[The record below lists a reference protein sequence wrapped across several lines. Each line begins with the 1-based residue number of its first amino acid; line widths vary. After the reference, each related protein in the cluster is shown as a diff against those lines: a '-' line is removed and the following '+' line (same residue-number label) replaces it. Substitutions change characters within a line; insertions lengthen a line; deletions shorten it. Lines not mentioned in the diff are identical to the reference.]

1 MSERARARKWNTSTS
16 LDTWH
21 GSDGPFLGEDNS
33 HTLHIMNSPST
44 HCQFKAANSRV
55 QLQVKTTLVGMARS
69 LNSDARKQPNPPPD
83 IGLGLTANLPR
94 DKTALQRVL
103 YTELDQSP
111 SHLIFKKH

>member
-1 MSERARARKWNTSTS
+1 MDYVNIPGHLGTDLTV
-16 LDTWH
+16 
-21 GSDGPFLGEDNS
+21 PFWEKLNS
-33 HTLHIMNSPST
+33 HTLHIMNGPST

-55 QLQVKTTLVGMARS
+55 QLHVKTTLVGMARS
-69 LNSDARKQPNPPPD
+69 LNSDARKQPNPPPG

-111 SHLIFKKH
+111 SHLIFKKR